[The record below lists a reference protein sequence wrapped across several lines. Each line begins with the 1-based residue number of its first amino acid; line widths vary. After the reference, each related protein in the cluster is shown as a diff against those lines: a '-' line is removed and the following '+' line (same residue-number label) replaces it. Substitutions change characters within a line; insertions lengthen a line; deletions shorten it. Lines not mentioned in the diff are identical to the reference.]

1 MLLGRDDDR
10 TALHGGD
17 HHLMLERRAALA
29 LTAEDYLTAFKYAD
43 RRCRVAPPPTS
54 YCFVLRAQAAWRLG
68 RQDAALDDLAEALE
82 IDPAD
87 VSANR
92 RVLAWAKGDF
102 RLQAATRLIAHEQ
115 ETAILRNAIT
125 VLHESGEQHWSA
137 VSVLD
142 SHVTGWVAWAP
153 SGPVEAAVIS
163 EDARL
168 TSLLEAAPFH
178 SLATPAIKATGF
190 RLHRPPS
197 TGSQWLV
204 LSGSGKTFLERRLA
218 PNLGALRLFRP
229 GASRSL
235 GEKAPPTVIVP
246 VFADHD
252 ATIACLESLLKAGP
266 SSTRERPNTSNDAFR
281 VLAVDDASPDPALRR
296 YLKGLADGK
305 RIDLLVNS
313 QNLGFIGS
321 INRALAEVSQG
332 DVILLNA
339 DTLVPPGFVER
350 LAAAAYSQA
359 DIGTATPLS
368 NNGDIFSF
376 PRPGYANPM
385 PTYDEMVALDRG
397 AATANART
405 VVDTPSG
412 IGFCLYITRRCLD
425 TVGGLSERFER
436 GYLEDVDFCLRAR
449 EHGFRNVCASSVY
462 VAHHGSKSFKQ
473 QKRGLVLRNL
483 GVLDDRFPSFRKE
496 CLVFE
501 AADPLRQVRANL
513 ERTQSRPVGS
523 SVLIAAGPGAGL
535 EIAQTRARQL
545 AVNGE
550 RVILIVRD
558 RTTLHAQAFDACP
571 PQGTVLDLDQL
582 DKSAEEVRRLRPSRL
597 EIVDP
602 HVSRRTLDLV
612 RHLGVPIDLWI
623 TAEDSLAHVDA
634 ANRLLAPTQVAA
646 AFLKARLPNCEPL
659 VLPWDAPR
667 LFIDGAATQANKV
680 LAIIPSSPSARAWQT
695 ILSLATRFQSFNEQ
709 VQIVVAGATADDQTL
724 LALPNV
730 FITGRVEA
738 QQLANLLSA
747 VSPGFLLTDFEH
759 PLFGDPMV
767 ETART
772 ANRPV
777 AFRDW
782 SFGRLKSRNHDL
794 AIPADASDAALAD
807 AVAQWIANA

>member
-43 RRCRVAPPPTS
+43 RRCRIAPPPTS
-54 YCFVLRAQAAWRLG
+54 HCFVLRAQAAWRLG
-68 RQDAALDDLAEALE
+68 RHDAALDDLAEALE
-82 IDPAD
+82 IDPTD

-92 RVLAWAKGDF
+92 RVLAWAKEDF

-115 ETAILRNAIT
+115 ETAILRNAIA
-125 VLHESGEQHWSA
+125 VLREAGEQHWSA

-142 SHVTGWVAWAP
+142 SHVMGWVAWAA

-178 SLATPAIKATGF
+178 PLATHEIRATGF
-190 RLHRPPS
+190 RLRRPPS
-197 TGSQWLV
+197 TKPQWLV
-204 LSGSGKTFLERRLA
+204 LSGSGKTFLERRL
-218 PNLGALRLFRP
+218 PSNLGALRQFRP
-229 GASRSL
+229 GVNRNL

-252 ATIACLESLLKAGP
+252 ATIACFESLLKAGP
-266 SSTRERPNTSNDAFR
+266 TFTRERPNTNDGFR

-296 YLKGLADGK
+296 YLKDLADGK

-332 DVILLNA
+332 DVIFLNA

-397 AATANART
+397 AATANATT

-425 TVGGLSERFER
+425 AVGELSERFER

-449 EHGFRNVCASSVY
+449 EQGLRNVCASSVY

-483 GVLDDRFPSFRKE
+483 GVLDERFPSFRKE

-501 AADPLRQVRANL
+501 AVDPLRQVRANL
-513 ERTQSRPVGS
+513 ERTQSQPVGS

-535 EIAQTRARQL
+535 EMAQTRARQL

-550 RVILIVRD
+550 RVILLVRD
-558 RTTLHAQAFDACP
+558 RTTLRIKAFDACP
-571 PQGTVLDLDQL
+571 PQATVLDLDQQ
-582 DKSAEEVRRLRPSRL
+582 DNAAEELRRLRPSRL
-597 EIVDP
+597 EIIDP
-602 HVSRRTLDLV
+602 HVSQRTLDLV
-612 RHLGVPIDLWI
+612 RRLGVPIDLWI
-623 TAEDSLAHVDA
+623 TAEHSLAHVDA

-646 AFLKARLPNCEPL
+646 AFLKARLPNREPL
-659 VLPWDAPR
+659 LLHWDTSR
-667 LFIDGAATQANKV
+667 LFIDGSATQANKV
-680 LAIIPSSPSARAWQT
+680 LAIVPSSPSARAWQT
-695 ILSLATRFQSFNEQ
+695 ILSLATRFQCFNEEI
-709 VQIVVAGATADDQTL
+709 QIVVAGATADDQTL
-724 LALPNV
+724 MALPNV
-730 FITGRVEA
+730 FIAGRVEVP
-738 QQLANLLSA
+738 QLGNLLAA
-747 VSPGFLLTDFEH
+747 VSPGFLLTDFER

-794 AIPADASDAALAD
+794 AIAADASDAALAD
-807 AVAQWIANA
+807 AVAQWIANS